1 MNRFIRK
8 VFTEYLYLLLKN
20 VLSLFV
26 VSSWG
31 SKFSLFNLF
40 VIKLMSNSG
49 NIFISNKGI
58 KFRSIYRVCS
68 IRGKRAW
75 SKEPETIKWIE
86 DNFCDRD
93 VFYDIGANIGVY
105 SLIANHLK
113 NGVQVFAFEPE
124 SKSYAELNSNIFLN
138 EASDKIQAYNI
149 AVSNSDGVGVLNLS
163 SGQPGM
169 SDHQYVVDDL
179 MANMYRQGCLS
190 LTIDSIVNNYKL
202 PTPNHIKIDVDG
214 LEFGILS
221 GAKSVLQSAQLKSI
235 AIESNEED
243 LVHIEMLLE
252 EYGFVMIED
261 DRLFN
266 KEYNVRNYFF
276 VKK

>member
-1 MNRFIRK
+1 
-8 VFTEYLYLLLKN
+8 
-20 VLSLFV
+20 
-26 VSSWG
+26 
-31 SKFSLFNLF
+31 
-40 VIKLMSNSG
+40 
-49 NIFISNKGI
+49 
-58 KFRSIYRVCS
+58 
-68 IRGKRAW
+68 
-75 SKEPETIKWIE
+75 
-86 DNFCDRD
+86 
-93 VFYDIGANIGVY
+93 
-105 SLIANHLK
+105 
-113 NGVQVFAFEPE
+113 
-124 SKSYAELNSNIFLN
+124 
-138 EASDKIQAYNI
+138 
-149 AVSNSDGVGVLNLS
+149 
-163 SGQPGM
+163 M